1 MTDGLLLDTCA
12 LIWLATDDSTISKTA
27 KDKIADSTVLCV
39 SPVSAWEIA
48 VKASKGKI
56 CLPCPA
62 REWFDAVVKRYDI
75 EVLRISSDEMLAAAE
90 LPWIHRDP
98 ADRFIIATA
107 QRRGL
112 TVVTADSNFPKYGVE
127 TIC

>member
-1 MTDGLLLDTCA
+1 MTDRLLLDTCA
-12 LIWLATDDSTISKTA
+12 LIWLANGNPSLSKAA
-27 KDKIADSTVLCV
+27 KDKIADSAVLCV

-56 CLPCPA
+56 SLPCPA

-75 EVLRISSDEMLAAAE
+75 EVLRLGSDEMLAAAE

-112 TVVTADSNFPKYGVE
+112 TVVTADSNFPKYSVE

>member
-12 LIWLATDDSTISKTA
+12 LIWLANGDPALSNAA
-27 KDKIADSTVLCV
+27 KEKIAESAVLCV

-48 VKASKGKI
+48 VKTSKGKI
-56 CLPCPA
+56 NLPCPA

-75 EVLRISSDEMLAAAE
+75 EVLRLNSDEMLAAAE
-90 LPWIHRDP
+90 LPWIHRAP
-98 ADRFIIATA
+98 ADRFIIASA
-107 QRRGL
+107 LRRGL
-112 TVVTADSNFPKYGVE
+112 IVVTADSNFPKYGVE

>member
-1 MTDGLLLDTCA
+1 MTSGLLLDTCA
-12 LIWLATDDSTISKTA
+12 LIWLATGDSALSKAA
-27 KDKIADSTVLCV
+27 KEKIADSAILCV

-48 VKASKGKI
+48 VKASKEKI
-56 CLPCPA
+56 ILPCPA

-75 EVLRISSDEMLAAAE
+75 EVLRITSDEMLAAAE

-107 QRRGL
+107 KIQSL
-112 TVVTADSNFPKYGVE
+112 TVVTADTNFPKYGVE

>member
-12 LIWLATDDSTISKTA
+12 LIWLATGDSALSKAA
-27 KDKIADSTVLCV
+27 KEKIADSTVLCV

-56 CLPCPA
+56 SLPCPA

-75 EVLRISSDEMLAAAE
+75 EVLRLNSDEMLAAAE

-98 ADRFIIATA
+98 ADRFIIASA
-107 QRRGL
+107 LRRGL
-112 TVVTADSNFPKYGVE
+112 TAVTADSNFPKYGVE
-127 TIC
+127 TMC